1 MKDFYSFIHTK
12 FFFNFILISSIILG
26 IFLRLLP
33 HIFMGFS
40 SNLPLNNGGLYLFFS
55 EIIVQNNFSYPAYIP
70 FYTETGIPFA
80 YPPLIFYVLALIS
93 TLFPVPL
100 LTLVIYIP
108 TIISIVCIFAFYF
121 LVKELFSEKS
131 LILISTLIFALYLP
145 LISYS
150 AQGLF
155 LVHGVG
161 SLFFIIGLILVL
173 RWMKFK
179 NDTFIFFIG
188 ILFGLLIVSSPRC
201 AFAYALVLFT
211 VAFLNPRK
219 KTLFNLAFI
228 VIIATLISSPWW
240 FTVIRNHG
248 IDVLINGFMV
258 RQPTAVFNI
267 FINIYLTNFYNYQL
281 SLILICLLGLFY
293 YLAKK
298 EFFLPVLF
306 FLLVISG
313 GYGVVIIP
321 LILVIILFSVG
332 LMKVIFPALKFTL
345 NADTPEK
352 TLLPLFFTILL
363 VVLILGGSYIQN
375 RDFFESRYS
384 SLKDDEKG
392 HFEAMYWIQQ
402 NTENNSAFIVKD
414 VIASE
419 QKNQFWIGDWFPA
432 ITHRKTLN
440 IFYGNEWSNKPQLW
454 LADLELSNCEDTFCF
469 ENVSNN
475 YNFRYSHVYIIK
487 NPENGYI
494 ISSFANSGDYRLIFE
509 NSKGMIFG
517 KIISPFSQE

>member
-1 MKDFYSFIHTK
+1 MKDFYSLIQTK
-12 FFFNFILISSIILG
+12 FFFNFVLASSIILG

-33 HIFMGFS
+33 HIVMGFS

-55 EIIVQNNFSYPAYIP
+55 EIIAQNNFSYPTYIP
-70 FYTETGIPFA
+70 FYTENGIPFA
-80 YPPLIFYVLALIS
+80 YPPLLFYILALIS
-93 TLFPVPL
+93 KMFPIPLMILF
-100 LTLVIYIP
+100 IYTP

-131 LILISTLIFALYLP
+131 LILISTIIFALYPP

-161 SLFFIIGLILVL
+161 TLLFIIGLILVL
-173 RWMKFK
+173 RWMKF
-179 NDTFIFFIG
+179 NNYTLIFFIG
-188 ILFGLLIVSSPRC
+188 ILFGLLIVSSPRV

-211 VAFLNPRK
+211 VALLNPRK
-219 KTLFNLAFI
+219 KTLLNLAFI

-240 FTVIRNHG
+240 ITVIQNHG
-248 IDVLINGFMV
+248 IIVLINGFMI
-258 RQPTAVFNI
+258 RQPTAVFNV
-267 FINIYLTNFYNYQL
+267 FINIYLLNFYNYQL
-281 SLILICLLGLFY
+281 SLMTICLLGLFY
-293 YLAKK
+293 YIIKK

-321 LILVIILFSVG
+321 LIVIIILFSVG
-332 LMKVIFPALKFTL
+332 LLKVIFPALKSIL
-345 NADTPEK
+345 NANTPTK

-363 VVLILGGSYIQN
+363 LILILGGSYIQN

-384 SLKDDEKG
+384 SLKDDEKV
-392 HFEAMYWIQQ
+392 HFEAMYWINQ
-402 NTENNSAFIVKD
+402 NTENTSTFIVKD

-419 QKNQFWIGDWFPA
+419 QENRFWIGDWFPA

-440 IFYGNEWSNKPQLW
+440 TFYGNEWTNKPQLW
-454 LADLELSNCEDTFCF
+454 LADLELSNCKDAHCF
-469 ENVSNN
+469 ENVSNK
-475 YNFRYSHVYIIK
+475 YNFKYTHVYIIK
-487 NPENGYI
+487 YPENGYV
-494 ISSFANSGDYRLIFE
+494 ISSFANSDDYMLIFE
-509 NSKGMIFG
+509 NSKVMIF
-517 KIISPFSQE
+517 KQIISNFS